1 MDTYADIQQKLN
13 AAISRL
19 GLIKEPTQ
27 LYEPIDYI
35 MGLGGKRV
43 RPMLTLMAAQ
53 LYDNAYYNAMSQ
65 ALAVE
70 VFHNFTLVHD
80 DIMDEAPLRR
90 NQPTVHL
97 KWDTNTGILSGD
109 AMLIKA
115 YQLLSAT
122 APLYLSEV
130 LVLFNDTALGV
141 CEGQQYDM
149 EFETRD
155 EVSIEEYLKMIEL
168 KTAVLLACALKMG
181 ALVAGAP
188 ANEADALYRMGINL
202 GLAFQLQDDI
212 LDVYGTAKVGKRVG
226 GDIISNKK
234 TFMLITA
241 LQTAKGSD
249 LDTLNNWIAATDF
262 NDDEKVA
269 AVTELYNKLG
279 VKEAS
284 EQKMNAYTQ
293 QAIADLDA
301 LNVAEER
308 KANLRQIIGQL
319 LVRES

>member
-1 MDTYADIQQKLN
+1 MDNYAEIQQKLDS
-13 AAISRL
+13 AIGRL
-19 GLIKEPTQ
+19 GLVKEPKE
-27 LYEPIDYI
+27 LYEPIEYI

-65 ALAVE
+65 ALAIE

-97 KWDTNTGILSGD
+97 KWNTNTGILSGD

-149 EFETRD
+149 EFETRNQ
-155 EVSIEEYLKMIEL
+155 VSIEEYLKMIEL

-181 ALVAGAP
+181 AIVAGAP
-188 ANEADALYRMGINL
+188 QEETEALYRMGINL

-212 LDVYGTAKVGKRVG
+212 LDVYGSAKVGKRVA

-234 TFMLITA
+234 TYMLITA
-241 LQTAKGSD
+241 LQTAKGED
-249 LDTLNNWIAATDF
+249 LVALNKWIAATDF
-262 NDDEKVA
+262 DEDEKVK
-269 AVTELYNKLG
+269 AVTAIYNKLG

-284 EQKMNAYTQ
+284 EAKMNAYTQ
-293 QAIADLDA
+293 LAIEDLNA
-301 LNVAEER
+301 LNVDEER
-308 KANLRQIIGQL
+308 KENLRAIIDKL
-319 LVRES
+319 VVRES